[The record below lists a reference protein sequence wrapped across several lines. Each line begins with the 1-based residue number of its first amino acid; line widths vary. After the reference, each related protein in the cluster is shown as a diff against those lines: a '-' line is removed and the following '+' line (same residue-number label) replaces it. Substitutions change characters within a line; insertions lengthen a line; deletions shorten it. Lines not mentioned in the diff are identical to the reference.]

1 MSYNAGEKSMFCV
14 NARYPL
20 ASTGVTLLQRLI
32 RRIALVVLAFTTL
45 LSTPAHAEWREATSE
60 HFVILSEGS
69 ERELVR
75 TAQRLEA
82 VHWLLTQATNRR
94 DALEGQRVRVY
105 LVDNPIMLR
114 AIAGVP
120 ERSNVI
126 AIYMGS
132 PIMPTALAVRD
143 RPQSDLYHEYGHHF
157 MRQYMPSRLPGWF
170 VEGFA
175 EVVSTAS
182 FELEGRI
189 TYGKVANDRQYE
201 LQDTAW
207 TPMARLFAEPGD
219 NGAEGNGSHAGIAS
233 YGQYWVTTH
242 YLLFAPERRGQLARY
257 IAAITRGDDS
267 LVAAEAAFPGGLEQ
281 LDRDVRAYLR
291 RADFQYR
298 PVPLP
303 EGVMRSPT
311 VRTIRSGEAAALR
324 LEMESARTWGVERNT
339 GLLPRVAAL
348 AAQHPQEPAVHA
360 LHASV
365 LIGTEQYPQAIE
377 AADRGISIDAGH
389 ARSNALRAYAKYR
402 AGSDEGLLRS
412 EDISEIRTYADRARA
427 TDPRE
432 PALALTAPLLRQS
445 GAAMRAARGEG
456 DDASESATARP
467 RGRMVVT
474 SEQGEQLNRAFR
486 LMREDQTGPAREIFA
501 GIAASAPEA
510 HVGRYSAAMVAWI
523 DGGRRGGPPGM
534 TDSQPGND
542 DAADED

>member
-1 MSYNAGEKSMFCV
+1 M
-14 NARYPL
+14 P
-20 ASTGVTLLQRLI
+20 
-32 RRIALVVLAFTTL
+32 L
-45 LSTPAHAEWREATSE
+45 LSLARPFLSRLRPDFSRDIVKLVALALLACCATAARAEWREATSE
-60 HFVILSEGS
+60 HFVIVSEGS
-69 ERELVR
+69 ERELIR

-94 DALEGQRVRVY
+94 EALDGQRVRVY

-126 AIYMGS
+126 AIYLGS
-132 PIMPTALAVRD
+132 PIMPAALAVRE
-143 RPQSDLYHEYGHHF
+143 RPPSDLYHEYGHHF
-157 MRQYMPSRLPGWF
+157 MRQYMPSRFPGWF

-175 EVVSTAS
+175 EVISTAS

-189 TYGKVANDRQYE
+189 TYGKVANDRQFE

-219 NGAEGNGSHAGIAS
+219 DGAEGNGSHAGVAS

-257 IAAITRGDDS
+257 IAAITRGVDS
-267 LVAAEAAFPGGLEQ
+267 IAAAEAAFPGGLEQ

-303 EGVMRSPT
+303 EGVMRSPS
-311 VRTIRSGEAAALR
+311 VRTIRPGEAAALR

-339 GLLPRVAAL
+339 ELLPRVTAL
-348 AAQHPQEPAVHA
+348 ATQHPQEPAVHA

-365 LIGTEQYPQAIE
+365 LIGAEQYPQAIE
-377 AADRGISIDAGH
+377 AADRGIAIDAGH
-389 ARSNALRAYAKYR
+389 ARSNALRAYAMMR
-402 AGSDEGLLRS
+402 AGG
-412 EDISEIRTYADRARA
+412 EDGVISPETVALIESHAGRARA

-432 PALALTAPLLRQS
+432 PSLQLLGRLARSRPQASDGSAGPSRPT
-445 GAAMRAARGEG
+445 RAQL
-456 DDASESATARP
+456 
-467 RGRMVVT
+467 VLT
-474 SEQGEQLNRAFR
+474 SEQSQRFRAAIDLLNTDRPAARNEFAAIAAQWPDTPLAR
-486 LMREDQTGPAREIFA
+486 YCLRMVTWFDGGMTGPLP
-501 GIAASAPEA
+501 GMNDGDT
-510 HVGRYSAAMVAWI
+510 VDQSAAQ
-523 DGGRRGGPPGM
+523 D
-534 TDSQPGND
+534 
-542 DAADED
+542 